1 MMILPN
7 GPGPEPDQ
15 RRPGP
20 RMGDLVRPS
29 TVCEEVELDDVRRLD
44 VAMIEEALSRKS
56 NLIIEI

>member
-1 MMILPN
+1 VISCNPA
-7 GPGPEPDQ
+7 
-15 RRPGP
+15 
-20 RMGDLVRPS
+20 S

>member
-1 MMILPN
+1 
-7 GPGPEPDQ
+7 
-15 RRPGP
+15 
-20 RMGDLVRPS
+20 MGDLVRPS

>member
-1 MMILPN
+1 MVST
-7 GPGPEPDQ
+7 GCPEETFKRHPAARWVISCD
-15 RRPGP
+15 PA
-20 RMGDLVRPS
+20 S